1 MKTLGII
8 LVVIGFF
15 SGWKLAAELTGWAS
29 LNTLTKDQ
37 VSILIGVLWVAIGKK
52 RRRDGNKT

>member
-37 VSILIGVLWVAIGKK
+37 VSVLLGVMWICIGLKK
-52 RRRDGNKT
+52 DKL